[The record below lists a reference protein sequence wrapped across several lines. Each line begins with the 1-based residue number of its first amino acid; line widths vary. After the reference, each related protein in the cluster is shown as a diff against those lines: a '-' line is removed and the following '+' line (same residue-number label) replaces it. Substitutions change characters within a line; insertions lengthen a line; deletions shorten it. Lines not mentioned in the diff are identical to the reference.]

1 MTESITSSL
10 IRRYV
15 DGELSLEEVAALE
28 ERLKVDAETREQVEF
43 EQHLRDRVSTAMG
56 SVTPVLPEGLAD
68 RIRAVLD
75 KSGAEQEQE
84 QETEP
89 PVPVIVGRIGSDVPL
104 EPSAQ
109 ARTRKWMLPQRANA
123 LAVAATLVIIAGVIV
138 VSIFAPAIGTD
149 MRAKATADAVKF
161 IAENHG
167 ACSHDEAYLAKE
179 APYRDALEA
188 QEELS
193 RHMGPEMRI
202 FNLAGLTDGYEF
214 VGGGKCEVPG
224 GENSCHLIYQRA
236 PSDRDDPNRTSP
248 YIASV
253 FIELNDGQFDFSQR
267 LFDHAYKACGPD
279 GDHKATYFT
288 DGKLVYF
295 VICCDI
301 GDLDAVR
308 DAVSRQLQ
316 AAP

>member
-1 MTESITSSL
+1 MTDSITSSL

-15 DGELSLEEVAALE
+15 DGELGPEEIAALE
-28 ERLKVDAETREQVEF
+28 VRINSDAEIGAQVQF
-43 EQHLRDRVSTAMG
+43 EQNLRDRVSIAIESPASQM
-56 SVTPVLPEGLAD
+56 PAGLAD
-68 RIRAVLD
+68 RIRAALD
-75 KSGAEQEQE
+75 ESGDEQEA
-84 QETEP
+84 EP
-89 PVPVIVGRIGSDVPL
+89 PVPVIVGRIGSDVPV
-104 EPSAQ
+104 EPSAE
-109 ARTRKWMLPQRANA
+109 ARTQRWMLPQRANV
-123 LAVAATLVIIAGVIV
+123 LAIAATLVIVAGAVV
-138 VSIFAPAIGTD
+138 VSIFAPPIGAD
-149 MRAKATADAVKF
+149 MRVKATADAVKF

-202 FNLAGLTDGYEF
+202 FNLAGLPDVYEF

-224 GENSCHLIYQRA
+224 GKNSCHLIYQRA
-236 PSDRDDPNRTSP
+236 PSERDDPNRESP

-279 GDHKATYFT
+279 GNHKATYFT
-288 DGKLVYF
+288 DGRFVYF
-295 VICCDI
+295 VICCDMS
-301 GDLDAVR
+301 DLDAVR
-308 DAVSRQLQ
+308 NAVRDEAKQQ
-316 AAP
+316 YQTVP